1 VSAKGADNAPDNV
14 ADNVA
19 DNAPDNVADNAPDNA
34 ADNVADSAAD
44 HARTGSGLL
53 GIAPAGGASVV
64 RAPALALRDVSFT
77 YGPGATAVLS
87 DVSIEVAPGSI
98 TAVLGPNGSG
108 KTTLLRLLLGLL
120 KPTTG
125 TVEVEGR
132 PQHDYSRRDL
142 SRRVGLVPQ
151 SEPVAFEL
159 SVLEFALLGRAP
171 HLGLLDQP
179 GDADRALALEALDR
193 VGLTALQHR
202 AVPTLSGG
210 EAQLAT
216 IARALVQQSAILLSD
231 EPTSHLDPAN
241 TRLVLDVMRM
251 LGREGRTVV
260 FTTHD
265 PNLAAAIA
273 DQVVLLKQGRVS
285 AAAPTAEVLTTER
298 LSATYGMDIEVIQLR
313 GRPLVVPHS

>member
-1 VSAKGADNAPDNV
+1 MSP
-14 ADNVA
+14 
-19 DNAPDNVADNAPDNA
+19 
-34 ADNVADSAAD
+34 
-44 HARTGSGLL
+44 
-53 GIAPAGGASVV
+53 
-64 RAPALALRDVSFT
+64 PALALRDVSFA
-77 YGPGATAVLS
+77 YAAGGPDVLREVSLEIGA
-87 DVSIEVAPGSI
+87 GSI
-98 TAVLGPNGSG
+98 AAVLGANGSG

-120 KPTTG
+120 RPTRG

-132 PQHDYSRRDL
+132 PQHGYSRRDL

-171 HLGLLDQP
+171 HLGLLDLP
-179 GDADRALALEALDR
+179 GESDHRLALEALER
-193 VGLTALQHR
+193 VGLAALGHR

-241 TRLVLDVMRM
+241 TRRVLEVLRM

-273 DQVVLLKQGRVS
+273 DHVVLLRDGRVL
-285 AAAPTAEVLTTER
+285 AAARTDEVLTTER
-298 LSATYGMDIEVIQLR
+298 LSATYGMEVEVVALR
-313 GRPLVVPHS
+313 GRPVVVPHA

>member
-1 VSAKGADNAPDNV
+1 M
-14 ADNVA
+14 
-19 DNAPDNVADNAPDNA
+19 
-34 ADNVADSAAD
+34 
-44 HARTGSGLL
+44 
-53 GIAPAGGASVV
+53 SV
-64 RAPALALRDVSFT
+64 PALALRDVSFA
-77 YGPGATAVLS
+77 YEPGGPEVLHG
-87 DVSIEVAPGSI
+87 VSLEVAAGSI
-98 TAVLGPNGSG
+98 TALLGANGSG

-120 KPTTG
+120 KPARG
-125 TVEVEGR
+125 SVEVAGR
-132 PQHDYSRRDL
+132 PQHAYTRRDL
-142 SRRVGLVPQ
+142 SQRIGLVPQ

-159 SVLEFALLGRAP
+159 NVLEFALLGRAP
-171 HLGLLDQP
+171 HLGPLDLP
-179 GDADRALALEALDR
+179 GEADRALALEAIER
-193 VGLTALQHR
+193 VGLAALRHR

-241 TRLVLDVMRM
+241 TRRVLEVLRR

-273 DQVVLLKQGRVS
+273 DHVVLLREGRVL

-298 LSATYGMDIEVIQLR
+298 LSATYGMEVEVVAWR
-313 GRPLVVPHS
+313 GRPLVVPHP

>member
-1 VSAKGADNAPDNV
+1 M
-14 ADNVA
+14 
-19 DNAPDNVADNAPDNA
+19 
-34 ADNVADSAAD
+34 SAA
-44 HARTGSGLL
+44 
-53 GIAPAGGASVV
+53 
-64 RAPALALRDVSFT
+64 ALALRGVSFA
-77 YGPGATAVLS
+77 YAPGGPEVLS
-87 DVSIEVAPGSI
+87 DVSLEVATGSI
-98 TAVLGPNGSG
+98 TAVLGANGSG

-120 KPTTG
+120 RPTSG
-125 TVEVEGR
+125 AVEVEGR
-132 PQHDYSRRDL
+132 PQRDYSRRDL
-142 SRRVGLVPQ
+142 SQRVGLVPQ

-171 HLGLLDQP
+171 HLGLLDLP
-179 GDADRALALEALDR
+179 GETDRALALEALER
-193 VGLTALQHR
+193 VGLAALKHR

-241 TRLVLDVMRM
+241 TRRVLEVLRM

-273 DQVVLLKQGRVS
+273 DRAVLLRDGRVL
-285 AAAPTAEVLTTER
+285 AAAPTAEALTTGR
-298 LSATYGMDIEVIQLR
+298 LSATYGMEVEVVQLR

>member
-1 VSAKGADNAPDNV
+1 VS
-14 ADNVA
+14 
-19 DNAPDNVADNAPDNA
+19 
-34 ADNVADSAAD
+34 
-44 HARTGSGLL
+44 
-53 GIAPAGGASVV
+53 
-64 RAPALALRDVSFT
+64 APALALCGVSFA
-77 YGPGATAVLS
+77 YAAGAPEVLHE
-87 DVSIEVAPGSI
+87 VSLEVAGGSI
-98 TAVLGPNGSG
+98 TAMLGANGSG
-108 KTTLLRLLLGLL
+108 KTTLLRLMLGLL
-120 KPTTG
+120 RPTRG

-132 PQHDYSRRDL
+132 PQPGYSRRDL

-171 HLGLLDQP
+171 HLGLLDLP
-179 GDADRALALEALDR
+179 GESDRALALEALER
-193 VGLTALQHR
+193 VGLTALRHR

-241 TRLVLDVMRM
+241 TRRVLEVLRR

-273 DQVVLLKQGRVS
+273 DHVVLLREGRVL
-285 AAAPTAEVLTTER
+285 AADRTAAVLTTER
-298 LSATYGMDIEVIQLR
+298 LSATYGMEIEVVTWR
-313 GRPLVVPHS
+313 ERPLVVPHP

>member
-1 VSAKGADNAPDNV
+1 VSASRPDPAAV
-14 ADNVA
+14 
-19 DNAPDNVADNAPDNA
+19 NA
-34 ADNVADSAAD
+34 ASAPG
-44 HARTGSGLL
+44 T
-53 GIAPAGGASVV
+53 IA
-64 RAPALALRDVSFT
+64 ALSIRDVGFS
-77 YGPGATAVLS
+77 YAPGLPRVLA
-87 DVSIEVAPGSI
+87 DVSLEIAAGSI

-120 KPTTG
+120 APTSG
-125 TVEVEGR
+125 RVLVEGR
-132 PQHDYSRRDL
+132 PQADYSRRHL

-171 HLGLLDQP
+171 HLGLLDLP
-179 GDADRALALEALDR
+179 GDADRALAVEALER
-193 VGLTALQHR
+193 VGLSALRDR

-216 IARALVQQSAILLSD
+216 IARALVQQSVILLSD

-241 TRLVLDVMRM
+241 TRRVLEVLRG

-273 DQVVLLKQGRVS
+273 DHVVLLRGGRVLV
-285 AAAPTAEVLTTER
+285 AAPTAEALTTER
-298 LSATYGMDIEVIQLR
+298 LSATYGMEVEVVTLR
-313 GRPLVVPHS
+313 GRPLVVTHPAGEPSPGASGSAAWSA

>member
-1 VSAKGADNAPDNV
+1 VS
-14 ADNVA
+14 
-19 DNAPDNVADNAPDNA
+19 
-34 ADNVADSAAD
+34 
-44 HARTGSGLL
+44 
-53 GIAPAGGASVV
+53 
-64 RAPALALRDVSFT
+64 APALALHGVSFA
-77 YGPGATAVLS
+77 YAAGGPDVLHG
-87 DVSIEVAPGSI
+87 VSLEVATGSV
-98 TAVLGPNGSG
+98 TAVLGANGSG

-120 KPTTG
+120 KPTAG
-125 TVEVEGR
+125 AVEVEGR
-132 PQHDYSRRDL
+132 PQHGYSRRDL
-142 SRRVGLVPQ
+142 SQRVGLVPQ

-159 SVLEFALLGRAP
+159 NVLEFALLGRAP
-171 HLGLLDQP
+171 HLGLLDLP
-179 GDADRALALEALDR
+179 GEADRALALEALER
-193 VGLTALQHR
+193 VGLTALRHR

-241 TRLVLDVMRM
+241 TRRVLDVLRM

-273 DQVVLLKQGRVS
+273 DHVVLLRDGRVL
-285 AAAPTAEVLTTER
+285 AAGRTAEVLPAGR
-298 LSATYGMDIEVIQLR
+298 LSTTYGMEVEVVQLR

>member
-1 VSAKGADNAPDNV
+1 MS
-14 ADNVA
+14 
-19 DNAPDNVADNAPDNA
+19 
-34 ADNVADSAAD
+34 
-44 HARTGSGLL
+44 
-53 GIAPAGGASVV
+53 
-64 RAPALALRDVSFT
+64 APALALRDVSFA
-77 YGPGATAVLS
+77 YGAGAPAVLS
-87 DVSIEVAPGSI
+87 GVSIEVATGSI

-125 TVEVEGR
+125 AVEVEGR
-132 PQHDYSRRDL
+132 PQHGFSRRDL

-171 HLGLLDQP
+171 HLGLLDLP
-179 GDADRALALEALDR
+179 GDGDRALASEALER
-193 VGLTALQHR
+193 VGLIALQHR

-241 TRLVLDVMRM
+241 TRRVLEVLRM

-273 DQVVLLKQGRVS
+273 DRAVLLRDGRVL
-285 AAAPTAEVLTTER
+285 AAAPTAEALTTGR
-298 LSATYGMDIEVIQLR
+298 LSATYGMEVEVVQLR

>member
-1 VSAKGADNAPDNV
+1 MS
-14 ADNVA
+14 
-19 DNAPDNVADNAPDNA
+19 
-34 ADNVADSAAD
+34 
-44 HARTGSGLL
+44 
-53 GIAPAGGASVV
+53 
-64 RAPALALRDVSFT
+64 APALAVRGVSFAYAPGAPAVLTDVSLET
-77 YGPGATAVLS
+77 PA
-87 DVSIEVAPGSI
+87 GSI

-120 KPTTG
+120 QPTSG
-125 TVEVEGR
+125 SIEVEGR
-132 PQHDYSRRDL
+132 PQRDYSRRTL

-171 HLGLLDQP
+171 HLGLLDLP
-179 GDADRALALEALDR
+179 GEADRALAAAAIER
-193 VGLTALQHR
+193 VGLTPLRHR
-202 AVPTLSGG
+202 AVTTLSGG

-241 TRLVLDVMRM
+241 TRRILDVLRM

-273 DQVVLLKQGRVS
+273 DHVVLLREGRVL
-285 AAAPTAEVLTTER
+285 AAARTAEALTTEL
-298 LSATYGMDIEVIQLR
+298 LSATYGMEVEVIELR